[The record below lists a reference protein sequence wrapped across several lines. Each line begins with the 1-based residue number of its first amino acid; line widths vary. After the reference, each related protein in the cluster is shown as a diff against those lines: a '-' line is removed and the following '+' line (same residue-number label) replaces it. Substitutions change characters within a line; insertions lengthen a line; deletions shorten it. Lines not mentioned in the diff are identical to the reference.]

1 MDKAAGAG
9 DLEGPAL
16 ARSDRY
22 LREFV
27 EELDLCPFARRCR
40 EEGRLVRRVIL
51 DDYVLPA
58 ALRAIAE
65 IEALPEKQCEVAL
78 LIMPRFADGAAALQ
92 EVCGQTRRHL
102 RAFHCVAF
110 HPDLKTDFS
119 NENRAVPFFRRAP
132 DPMLQLVRVST
143 LERVRAGRPGGSIY
157 LNPASAHVVRE
168 LPLSLSEEIARA
180 NLRTVR
186 ERGPEEMERLLRD
199 IRGTGR

>member
-9 DLEGPAL
+9 DLERPAL

-22 LREFV
+22 LQEFV
-27 EELDLCPFARRCR
+27 EALDLCPFARRCR

-51 DDYVLPA
+51 DDYVLAA

-143 LERVRAGRPGGSIY
+143 LERGRAGRPGGGRWTRWID
-157 LNPASAHVVRE
+157 
-168 LPLSLSEEIARA
+168 LPESGQRACRARA
-180 NLRTVR
+180 APQPVGGDRAR
-186 ERGPEEMERLLRD
+186 EPAHGPGAR
-199 IRGTGR
+199 